1 MQECLIGWERQMQT
15 EIGKCADDDH
25 RDDENDAHA
34 DGAKGQ
40 GFFKIVCDMKKILL
54 NRLHDSSP
62 PCCYA

>member
-40 GFFKIVCDMKKILL
+40 GFLK
-54 NRLHDSSP
+54 
-62 PCCYA
+62 